1 MTMNRRLIVPA
12 ALALA
17 AACRGPA
24 VPQVPTPRRAAERA
38 AREAVANERAL
49 DPASLGARTV
59 GVVPLTVRGP
69 DTTYASLGYAMADL
83 LVTDL
88 SQSAALQLVERGRV
102 DALLREL
109 SLGAGGRVDTVTA
122 PRVGR
127 LVGARRLIVGAV
139 RVQPSG
145 RLEVSARV
153 ADATTGAVQ
162 GGVTAGTTT
171 DDVLA
176 AEKGIAFLLF
186 QQLGVNLTPA
196 ERAAVDRRPTSNLT
210 ALLAYGRAV
219 RAEAEGRYDAAFEEY
234 RKALRADPG
243 FTLAAT
249 RMSDLVP
256 AVGGSF
262 GLLPSTR
269 GAVATATERLAP
281 SIISPAVG
289 GANPG
294 GPSDATFPARGA
306 TVVIT
311 VISAP

>member
-1 MTMNRRLIVPA
+1 MNRRLILPA

-17 AACRGPA
+17 ACRA
-24 VPQVPTPRRAAERA
+24 TAPQTPTPRRAAERA

-49 DPASLGARTV
+49 DPASLGARTI
-59 GVVPLTVRGP
+59 GVVPLTVTGP
-69 DTTYASLGYAMADL
+69 DTTFASLGYAMADL

-88 SQSAALQLVERGRV
+88 SQSAELRLVERGRV

-109 SLGAGGRVDTVTA
+109 SLGAGGHVDTVTA

-127 LVGARRLIVGAV
+127 LIGARRLVVGDV
-139 RVQPSG
+139 TVQPG
-145 RLEVSARV
+145 GALQVNARV
-153 ADATTGAVQ
+153 ADASTGTLA
-162 GGVTAGTTT
+162 GGVTAATTT
-171 DDVLA
+171 ADVLA

-219 RAEAEGRYDAAFEEY
+219 HAEAEGRYDAAFEEY
-234 RKALRADPG
+234 RKALKADPG
-243 FTLAAT
+243 FMLAASHM
-249 RMSDLVP
+249 RDLVP
-256 AVGGSF
+256 VVGGAF

-269 GAVATATERLAP
+269 SAVATATERLAP
-281 SIISPAVG
+281 GIISPAVG

-294 GPSDATFPARGA
+294 GPADATFPARGA
-306 TVVIT
+306 TVVIIIT
-311 VISAP
+311 SAP